1 MKEITISVKQ
11 IIISGNSLRGV
22 QKNREIEIIE
32 EIKTKKE
39 SKPLEQSQKVP
50 NYNTVRQW
58 LGRIGLY
65 ELQREKEKREDRTW
79 IIDLSLE
86 LGTEKCL
93 VILGVSEQYLS
104 EKVWG
109 EERGLNHHDLEVLH
123 IEIMNSTRGEL
134 IVEVLK
140 KITEKL
146 GKPRQIISDRG
157 SDLYKGIKLYR
168 NQNPEVIHTYD
179 ITHQLAL
186 LLKKELKTDEI
197 YQSYLKRCNQCRQEL
212 QQTELAFLR
221 PPAQRSKSRYLN
233 LDELIDWG
241 KKTILYLRKE
251 EKIKL
256 NSSSE
261 KSKNTKLKSQLGWL
275 SKYESALTTWQE
287 MLTMSRGIETQL
299 KKSGLHQQSLLE
311 FRQKFP
317 ALLSSSR
324 LKNFREEI
332 IRYLEKETYVI
343 PQKNPMLAS
352 SDIIESIFGKY
363 KFFSQRSPLK
373 QLRRIILIIPLSTI
387 DLKRDFIK
395 EALENINNTQLKQW
409 EEKIFGQSMLSKRR
423 ILFA

>member
-1 MKEITISVKQ
+1 MKEIKISVKQ
-11 IIISGNSLRGV
+11 IIISGNSFRGV

-32 EIKTKKE
+32 EIKTPKKSKSIDE
-39 SKPLEQSQKVP
+39 SPKIP
-50 NYNTVRQW
+50 NDNTVRQW

-65 ELQREKEKREDRTW
+65 ELQRQKEKRVDRTW
-79 IIDLSLE
+79 IIDLTLE

-93 VILGVSEQYLS
+93 VILGVSAKHLS

-109 EERGLNHHDLEVLH
+109 EERGLKHHDVEVLH
-123 IEIMNSTRGEL
+123 IEIMKSTRGEL
-134 IVEVLK
+134 IVEVLQEITK
-140 KITEKL
+140 KV
-146 GKPRQIISDRG
+146 GKPRQIISDKG

-168 NQNPEVIHTYD
+168 EQNPEVIYTYD

-186 LLKKELKTDEI
+186 LCKKELKTDEI
-197 YQSYLKRCNQCRQEL
+197 YQSYLKRCHQCRLQL

-241 KKTILYLRKE
+241 KKTLLYLRKE
-251 EKIKL
+251 EKLEL
-256 NSSSE
+256 NSSSD
-261 KSKNTKLKSQLGWL
+261 KSKNSQLKSQLGWL
-275 SKYESALTTWQE
+275 SSYESALTTWQQ

-299 KKSGLHQQSLLE
+299 KKFGLHEQSLLE
-311 FRQKFP
+311 FKEKFP
-317 ALLSSSR
+317 AVLFSSR
-324 LKNFREEI
+324 LNNFREEI
-332 IRYLEKETYVI
+332 IKYLEKETDVI
-343 PQKNPMLAS
+343 QPQNPLLAS

-387 DLKRDFIK
+387 DLNRDFIK

-409 EEKIFGQSMLSKRR
+409 EENLFGQSMLSKRR
-423 ILFA
+423 ILLV